1 MWENW
6 GENPAEQRRWMG
18 PTTTHHSRPVGASA
32 STEQKT
38 SIKACPSGLLA
49 RKSRPY
55 ADAPMSRERRQEI
68 DVIKGMLTRY
78 TRYDNM
84 LLTCDDA
91 AEGQHKLSL
100 LTSLLWHTAIRVGGE
115 IALQRARHQLK
126 KLTHLGLTGKEKYRS
141 LCIRPLREG
150 GLVDITIMI
159 IMCMKWCLMYSV
171 YMLFTLDVTQ
181 CSEVF
186 GWYCG
191 RSLGT
196 RLLYTQC
203 HREVKGYKH
212 FYCMVDSLH
221 WGWCVCSPRVGRPS
235 TAVCNR
241 QPP

>member
-1 MWENW
+1 
-6 GENPAEQRRWMG
+6 
-18 PTTTHHSRPVGASA
+18 
-32 STEQKT
+32 
-38 SIKACPSGLLA
+38 
-49 RKSRPY
+49 
-55 ADAPMSRERRQEI
+55 MSRERHQEI

-141 LCIRPLREG
+141 LCIRLLREG
-150 GLVDITIMI
+150 GQVDITIMTV
-159 IMCMKWCLMYSV
+159 MCMEWCLMYSV
-171 YMLFTLDVTQ
+171 YMLFTLDVTR
-181 CSEVF
+181 CSGVY
-186 GWYCG
+186 GLYCG

-212 FYCMVDSLH
+212 FIVWLTHSTEDGVYAVLVSGDPPQQCAA
-221 WGWCVCSPRVGRPS
+221 GSPHGEAVLCLLGELLGKLIHLTLRNRTVIPS
-235 TAVCNR
+235 S
-241 QPP
+241 

>member
-1 MWENW
+1 MWENISRLGW
-6 GENPAEQRRWMG
+6 KPCWAEAVG
-18 PTTTHHSRPVGASA
+18 PTYHSRPVGASA
-32 STEQKT
+32 STEQNT

-55 ADAPMSRERRQEI
+55 ADAPMSRERHQEI

-141 LCIRPLREG
+141 LCIRLLREG
-150 GLVDITIMI
+150 GQ
-159 IMCMKWCLMYSV
+159 V
-171 YMLFTLDVTQ
+171 YRYYHHDCNVY
-181 CSEVF
+181 
-186 GWYCG
+186 G
-191 RSLGT
+191 
-196 RLLYTQC
+196 
-203 HREVKGYKH
+203 
-212 FYCMVDSLH
+212 MVPNVLSLH
-221 WGWCVCSPRVGRPS
+221 AVHPWCH
-235 TAVCNR
+235 TM
-241 QPP
+241 